1 MALKKEIFSLEI
13 PVNASPSLLFEYLST
28 ASGLQE
34 WFADKVEDRGNEYT
48 FSWGDSEDIAFQIES
63 EENKFVKYRW
73 DYQGPDEYFEFKI
86 ERSPI
91 TNETVLRITDFADKF
106 DLESQ
111 KQLWE
116 RQITDLKH
124 RIGS

>member
-13 PVNASPSLLFEYLST
+13 PINASPSLLFEYLST

-48 FSWGDSEDIAFQIES
+48 FAWGDSEDIAFQIES

-73 DYQGPDEYFEFKI
+73 DYQSPEEYFEFKI

>member
-1 MALKKEIFSLEI
+1 MALKKELFSLEI
-13 PVNASPSLLFEYLST
+13 PINASPSLLFEYLST

-48 FSWGDSEDIAFQIES
+48 FTWDGSEDVAIQIES
-63 EENKFVKYRW
+63 DENKFVKYRW
-73 DYQGPDEYFEFKI
+73 DYQGPEEFFEFRI

>member
-1 MALKKEIFSLEI
+1 MALKKELFSLEI
-13 PVNASPSLLFEYLST
+13 PINASPSLLFEYLST

-48 FSWGDSEDIAFQIES
+48 FTWDGSEDVAIQIES
-63 EENKFVKYRW
+63 DENKFVKYRW
-73 DYQGPDEYFEFKI
+73 DYQGPEEFFEFRI

-91 TNETVLRITDFADKF
+91 TNETVLRITDFAGKF

>member
-1 MALKKEIFSLEI
+1 MALKKEKFSLEI
-13 PVNASPSLLFEYLST
+13 PINASPSLLYEYLVT

-34 WFADKVEDRGNEYT
+34 WFAERVEDRGNEYT
-48 FSWGDSEDIAFQIES
+48 FTWGDASDVAIQIEA
-63 EENKFVKYRW
+63 EGNKYVRYRW
-73 DYQGPDEYFEFKI
+73 DYQGPDEYFEFRI

-91 TNETVLRITDFADKF
+91 TNETVLRVTDFADQF

-116 RQITDLKH
+116 RQIADLKH
-124 RIGS
+124 RLGS